1 MLSIQRKIFF
11 LIICIQFSIQTC
23 CAIVENSNANI
34 TLNLKS
40 ITLSKAI
47 ELGVLNNPTLK
58 AAQAKLGISDAQI
71 LQAGLLSNPNIISDN
86 GFAEDTFRVGIEQTI
101 ELGNKRSR
109 RIKLAKMQKDVVQ
122 QEIITTILDVR
133 SKVRSSYIQTYNAQ
147 QKLIAS
153 REILETITNL
163 EKIAKEREKKGNV
176 ENLDILQAEITVINA
191 KNNIQSAKLELNEA
205 FNSLSANIGKHLN
218 RTIVLAPPD
227 LMKEFNISTPMVEND
242 KTINIL
248 IEYAYAN
255 RPEIKVIEKNIEV
268 QNQKLKLAHSNI
280 VPDLKMSV
288 GADFVTGDTKRNST
302 FIMGS
307 LGVPIFNRQQGVI
320 KEVKAQKLVYE
331 NDLDA
336 IKIKIEQEVKNA
348 FFGVITNAK
357 SLNIYEKELIPH
369 AKMIVKKSEINFKEG
384 KSNILIPI
392 NSQEAYIN
400 TQYRYIQTLTQ
411 YEQSVSDL
419 ERAIGL
425 YQK

>member
-307 LGVPIFNRQQGVI
+307 LGMPIFNRQQGVI

-425 YQK
+425 YQR

>member
-11 LIICIQFSIQTC
+11 LIICIQFSVQTC

-58 AAQAKLGISDAQI
+58 AARAKLGISDAQI

-218 RTIVLAPPD
+218 RNIVLAPPD

-307 LGVPIFNRQQGVI
+307 LGMPIFNRQQGVI

-392 NSQEAYIN
+392 NSQEAYVN

>member
-307 LGVPIFNRQQGVI
+307 LGMPIFNRQQGVI

-331 NDLDA
+331 NDLEA

>member
-268 QNQKLKLAHSNI
+268 QNQKLKLVHSNI

>member
-11 LIICIQFSIQTC
+11 FIICIQFSIQTC

-86 GFAEDTFRVGIEQTI
+86 GFAEDTFLVGIEQTI

-163 EKIAKEREKKGNV
+163 EKIAKERKKR
-176 ENLDILQAEITVINA
+176 E
-191 KNNIQSAKLELNEA
+191 
-205 FNSLSANIGKHLN
+205 
-218 RTIVLAPPD
+218 
-227 LMKEFNISTPMVEND
+227 M
-242 KTINIL
+242 
-248 IEYAYAN
+248 
-255 RPEIKVIEKNIEV
+255 
-268 QNQKLKLAHSNI
+268 
-280 VPDLKMSV
+280 
-288 GADFVTGDTKRNST
+288 
-302 FIMGS
+302 
-307 LGVPIFNRQQGVI
+307 
-320 KEVKAQKLVYE
+320 
-331 NDLDA
+331 
-336 IKIKIEQEVKNA
+336 
-348 FFGVITNAK
+348 
-357 SLNIYEKELIPH
+357 
-369 AKMIVKKSEINFKEG
+369 
-384 KSNILIPI
+384 
-392 NSQEAYIN
+392 
-400 TQYRYIQTLTQ
+400 
-411 YEQSVSDL
+411 
-419 ERAIGL
+419 
-425 YQK
+425 

>member
-11 LIICIQFSIQTC
+11 FIICIQFSIQTC
-23 CAIVENSNANI
+23 CAIVEDTNANI

-58 AAQAKLGISDAQI
+58 AARAKLGISDAQI

-109 RIKLAKMQKDVVQ
+109 RIKLAKMQKEVVQ
-122 QEIITTILDVR
+122 QEIITTLLDVR

-147 QKLIAS
+147 QKLLAS

-163 EKIAKEREKKGNV
+163 EEIAKEREKKGNV

-218 RTIVLAPPD
+218 RTIVLTPPD
-227 LMKEFNISTPMVEND
+227 LMKEFNISTSMVEND
-242 KTINIL
+242 KTLNTL

-288 GADFVTGDTKRNST
+288 GADFVTGDTKRKST
-302 FIMGS
+302 FVMGT
-307 LGVPIFNRQQGVI
+307 LGLPIFNRQQGVI

-348 FFGVITNAK
+348 YFGVIANAK
-357 SLNIYEKELIPH
+357 SLNIYEKELIPQS
-369 AKMIVKKSEINFKEG
+369 KKIVKKSEINFKEG

-425 YQK
+425 YHK

>member
-58 AAQAKLGISDAQI
+58 AARAKLGISDAQI

-307 LGVPIFNRQQGVI
+307 LGMPIFNRQQGVI

>member
-307 LGVPIFNRQQGVI
+307 LGMPIFNRQQGVI

>member
-1 MLSIQRKIFF
+1 MKSVLRKIFF
-11 LIICIQFSIQTC
+11 LIICIQFSMQTSY
-23 CAIVENSNANI
+23 AIVENSNANI

-58 AAQAKLGISDAQI
+58 AARAKLGISEAQI
-71 LQAGLLSNPNIISDN
+71 LQAGMLPNPNIISDN

-109 RIKLAKMQKDVVQ
+109 RIKLAKMQKEVVQ
-122 QEIITTILDVR
+122 QEIITTMLDVR

-147 QKLIAS
+147 QKLLAS
-153 REILETITNL
+153 REILETITSL

-218 RTIVLAPPD
+218 RTVVLAPPD
-227 LMKEFNISTPMVEND
+227 LMKEFNIATSMTEND
-242 KTINIL
+242 KTINKL

-255 RPEIKVIEKNIEV
+255 RPEIKAIEKNIEV

-280 VPDLKMSV
+280 VPDLKMAV
-288 GADFVTGDTKRNST
+288 GADFVTGNAKRNST
-302 FIMGS
+302 FVMGS
-307 LGVPIFNRQQGVI
+307 IGVPIFNCQQGVI

-331 NDLDA
+331 NDLEA
-336 IKIKIEQEVKNA
+336 TKIKIEQEVKNA
-348 FFGVITNAK
+348 YFGVVANAK

-369 AKMIVKKSEINFKEG
+369 AKIIVKKSEISFKEG

-400 TQYRYIQTLTQ
+400 TQYRYIQTLNQ
-411 YEQSVSDL
+411 YEKSVSDL

-425 YQK
+425 YNK

>member
-11 LIICIQFSIQTC
+11 FIICIQFSIQTC
-23 CAIVENSNANI
+23 CAIVEDSNANI

-58 AAQAKLGISDAQI
+58 AARAKLGISDAQI

-109 RIKLAKMQKDVVQ
+109 RIKLAKMQKEVVQ

-163 EKIAKEREKKGNV
+163 EKIAKERKKKGNV

-288 GADFVTGDTKRNST
+288 GTDFVTGDTKRNST

-336 IKIKIEQEVKNA
+336 TKIKIEQEVKNA
-348 FFGVITNAK
+348 FFGVIANAK

-369 AKMIVKKSEINFKEG
+369 ARMLVKKSEISFKEG

-425 YQK
+425 YHK

>member
-122 QEIITTILDVR
+122 QEIITTVLDVR

-163 EKIAKEREKKGNV
+163 EKIAKEREKKENV

-307 LGVPIFNRQQGVI
+307 LGMPIFNRQQGVI

>member
-1 MLSIQRKIFF
+1 MLSIQKKIIFF
-11 LIICIQFSIQTC
+11 IFCIQFSIQTC
-23 CAIVENSNANI
+23 YAIVEDSNANI

-47 ELGVLNNPTLK
+47 ELGVSNNPTLK
-58 AAQAKLGISDAQI
+58 AARAKLGISDAQI

-336 IKIKIEQEVKNA
+336 TKIKIEQEVKNA
-348 FFGVITNAK
+348 FFGVIANAK

-369 AKMIVKKSEINFKEG
+369 ARMLVKKSEISFKEG

-425 YQK
+425 YHK

>member
-218 RTIVLAPPD
+218 RNIVLAPPD

-268 QNQKLKLAHSNI
+268 QKQKLKLAHSNI

-307 LGVPIFNRQQGVI
+307 LGMPIFNRQQGVI

>member
-11 LIICIQFSIQTC
+11 LIICIQFSVQTC

-58 AAQAKLGISDAQI
+58 AARAKLGISDAQI

-218 RTIVLAPPD
+218 RNIVLAPPD

-307 LGVPIFNRQQGVI
+307 LGMPIFNRQQGVI

>member
-163 EKIAKEREKKGNV
+163 EKIAKEREKKENV

-218 RTIVLAPPD
+218 RNIVLAPPD

-307 LGVPIFNRQQGVI
+307 LGMPIFNRQQGVI

>member
-47 ELGVLNNPTLK
+47 ELGVLNNPSLK
-58 AAQAKLGISDAQI
+58 AARAKLGISDAQI

-307 LGVPIFNRQQGVI
+307 LGMPIFNRQQGVI

>member
-58 AAQAKLGISDAQI
+58 AARAKLGISDAQI

-147 QKLIAS
+147 QKLIAA

-227 LMKEFNISTPMVEND
+227 LMKEFNISTQMVEND

-307 LGVPIFNRQQGVI
+307 LGMPIFNRQQGVI

>member
-23 CAIVENSNANI
+23 CAIVEDSNANI

-58 AAQAKLGISDAQI
+58 AARAKLGVSDAQI

-109 RIKLAKMQKDVVQ
+109 RIKLAKMQKEVVH
-122 QEIITTILDVR
+122 QEIITTMLDVR

-147 QKLIAS
+147 QKLLAS

-227 LMKEFNISTPMVEND
+227 LMKEFNISTSMVEND
-242 KTINIL
+242 KTINTL

-255 RPEIKVIEKNIEV
+255 RPEIKAIEKNIEV

-280 VPDLKMSV
+280 VPDLKMTV
-288 GADFVTGDTKRNST
+288 GADFVTGNTKRNST
-302 FIMGS
+302 FVMGS

-348 FFGVITNAK
+348 YFGVIANAK

-369 AKMIVKKSEINFKEG
+369 AKKIVKKSEISFKEG

-425 YQK
+425 YHK

>member
-1 MLSIQRKIFF
+1 MLSIQKKIIFF
-11 LIICIQFSIQTC
+11 IFCIQLSIQTC
-23 CAIVENSNANI
+23 YAIVEDSNANI

-47 ELGVLNNPTLK
+47 ELGVSNNPTLK
-58 AAQAKLGISDAQI
+58 AARAKLGISDAQI
-71 LQAGLLSNPNIISDN
+71 LQAGLLYNPNIISDN

-163 EKIAKEREKKGNV
+163 EKIAKERKKRGNV
-176 ENLDILQAEITVINA
+176 ENLDILQAEITMINA

-255 RPEIKVIEKNIEV
+255 RPEIKVLEKNIEV

-348 FFGVITNAK
+348 FFGVIANAK

-369 AKMIVKKSEINFKEG
+369 ARMLVKKSEISFKEG

-425 YQK
+425 YHK

>member
-1 MLSIQRKIFF
+1 
-11 LIICIQFSIQTC
+11 
-23 CAIVENSNANI
+23 
-34 TLNLKS
+34 
-40 ITLSKAI
+40 
-47 ELGVLNNPTLK
+47 
-58 AAQAKLGISDAQI
+58 
-71 LQAGLLSNPNIISDN
+71 
-86 GFAEDTFRVGIEQTI
+86 
-101 ELGNKRSR
+101 
-109 RIKLAKMQKDVVQ
+109 
-122 QEIITTILDVR
+122 
-133 SKVRSSYIQTYNAQ
+133 
-147 QKLIAS
+147 
-153 REILETITNL
+153 
-163 EKIAKEREKKGNV
+163 
-176 ENLDILQAEITVINA
+176 
-191 KNNIQSAKLELNEA
+191 
-205 FNSLSANIGKHLN
+205 
-218 RTIVLAPPD
+218 
-227 LMKEFNISTPMVEND
+227 
-242 KTINIL
+242 
-248 IEYAYAN
+248 
-255 RPEIKVIEKNIEV
+255 
-268 QNQKLKLAHSNI
+268 
-280 VPDLKMSV
+280 MSV

-307 LGVPIFNRQQGVI
+307 LGMPIFNRQQGVI

-331 NDLDA
+331 NDLEA

>member
-1 MLSIQRKIFF
+1 MKSVLRKIFF
-11 LIICIQFSIQTC
+11 LIICIQFSMQTSY
-23 CAIVENSNANI
+23 AIVENSSANI

-58 AAQAKLGISDAQI
+58 AARAKLGISDAQI
-71 LQAGLLSNPNIISDN
+71 LQAGMLPNPNIISDN

-109 RIKLAKMQKDVVQ
+109 RIKLAKMQKEVVQ
-122 QEIITTILDVR
+122 QEIITTMLDVR

-147 QKLIAS
+147 QKLLAS
-153 REILETITNL
+153 REILETITSL

-218 RTIVLAPPD
+218 RTVVLAPPD
-227 LMKEFNISTPMVEND
+227 LMKEFNIATSMTEND
-242 KTINIL
+242 KTINKL

-255 RPEIKVIEKNIEV
+255 RPEIKAIEKNIEV

-280 VPDLKMSV
+280 VPDLKMAV
-288 GADFVTGDTKRNST
+288 GADFVTGDAKRNST
-302 FIMGS
+302 FVMGS
-307 LGVPIFNRQQGVI
+307 IGVPIFNRQQGVI

-331 NDLDA
+331 NDLEA
-336 IKIKIEQEVKNA
+336 TKIKIEQEVKNA
-348 FFGVITNAK
+348 YFGVVANAK

-369 AKMIVKKSEINFKEG
+369 AKIIVKKSEISFKEG

-400 TQYRYIQTLTQ
+400 TQYRYIQTLNQ
-411 YEQSVSDL
+411 YEKSVSDL

-425 YQK
+425 YNK

>member
-163 EKIAKEREKKGNV
+163 EKIAKEREKKENV

-307 LGVPIFNRQQGVI
+307 LGMPIFNRQQGVI

>member
-1 MLSIQRKIFF
+1 M
-11 LIICIQFSIQTC
+11 QTSY
-23 CAIVENSNANI
+23 AIVENSSANI

-58 AAQAKLGISDAQI
+58 AARAKLGISDAQI
-71 LQAGLLSNPNIISDN
+71 LQAGMLPNPNIISDN

-109 RIKLAKMQKDVVQ
+109 RIKLAKMQKEVVQ
-122 QEIITTILDVR
+122 QEIITTMLDVR

-147 QKLIAS
+147 QKLLAS
-153 REILETITNL
+153 REILETITSL

-218 RTIVLAPPD
+218 RTVVLAPPD
-227 LMKEFNISTPMVEND
+227 LMKEFNIATSMTEND
-242 KTINIL
+242 KTINKL

-255 RPEIKVIEKNIEV
+255 RPEIKAIEKNIEV

-280 VPDLKMSV
+280 VPDLKMAV
-288 GADFVTGDTKRNST
+288 GADFVTGDAKRNST
-302 FIMGS
+302 FVMGS
-307 LGVPIFNRQQGVI
+307 IGVPIFNRQQGVI

-331 NDLDA
+331 NDLEA
-336 IKIKIEQEVKNA
+336 TKIKIEQEVKNA
-348 FFGVITNAK
+348 YFGVVANAK

-369 AKMIVKKSEINFKEG
+369 AKIIVKKSEISFKEG

-400 TQYRYIQTLTQ
+400 TQYRYIQTLNQ
-411 YEQSVSDL
+411 YEKSVSDL

-425 YQK
+425 YNK

>member
-11 LIICIQFSIQTC
+11 FIICIQFSIQTC
-23 CAIVENSNANI
+23 CAIVEDTNANI

-86 GFAEDTFRVGIEQTI
+86 GCAEDTFRVGIEQTI

-109 RIKLAKMQKDVVQ
+109 RIKLAKMQKEVVQ
-122 QEIITTILDVR
+122 QEIITTLLDVR

-242 KTINIL
+242 KNINIL

-307 LGVPIFNRQQGVI
+307 LGMPIFNRQQGVI
-320 KEVKAQKLVYE
+320 KEVKAQRLVYE
-331 NDLDA
+331 NDLEA

-384 KSNILIPI
+384 KRNILIPI

>member
-23 CAIVENSNANI
+23 CAIVEDSDANI

-58 AAQAKLGISDAQI
+58 AARAKLGISDAQI

-109 RIKLAKMQKDVVQ
+109 RIKLAKMQKEVVQ
-122 QEIITTILDVR
+122 QEIITTMLDVR

-147 QKLIAS
+147 QKLLAS
-153 REILETITNL
+153 REILETITSL

-218 RTIVLAPPD
+218 RTVVLAPPD
-227 LMKEFNISTPMVEND
+227 LMKEFNIATSMTEND
-242 KTINIL
+242 KTINKL

-255 RPEIKVIEKNIEV
+255 RPEIKAIEKNIEV

-280 VPDLKMSV
+280 VPDLKMAV
-288 GADFVTGDTKRNST
+288 GADFVTGNAKRNST
-302 FIMGS
+302 FVMGS
-307 LGVPIFNRQQGVI
+307 IGVPTFNRQQGVI

-331 NDLDA
+331 NDLEA
-336 IKIKIEQEVKNA
+336 TKIKIEQEVKNA
-348 FFGVITNAK
+348 YFGVVANAK

-369 AKMIVKKSEINFKEG
+369 AKIIVKKSEISFKEG

-425 YQK
+425 YHK

>member
-58 AAQAKLGISDAQI
+58 AARAKLGISDAQI

-227 LMKEFNISTPMVEND
+227 LMKEFNISSPMVEND

-307 LGVPIFNRQQGVI
+307 LGMPIFNRQQGVI

>member
-268 QNQKLKLAHSNI
+268 QNQKLKLAYSNI

-307 LGVPIFNRQQGVI
+307 LGMPIFNRQQGVI
-320 KEVKAQKLVYE
+320 KEVKAQKIVYE

>member
-58 AAQAKLGISDAQI
+58 AARAKLGISDAQI

-218 RTIVLAPPD
+218 RNIVLAPPD

-307 LGVPIFNRQQGVI
+307 LGMPIFNRQQGVI

>member
-268 QNQKLKLAHSNI
+268 QNQQLKLAHSNI

-307 LGVPIFNRQQGVI
+307 LGMPIFNRQQGVI

-331 NDLDA
+331 NDLEA

>member
-23 CAIVENSNANI
+23 CAIVEDSNANI

-58 AAQAKLGISDAQI
+58 AARAKIGISDAQI

-109 RIKLAKMQKDVVQ
+109 RIKLAKMQKEVVQ
-122 QEIITTILDVR
+122 QEIITTMLDVR

-147 QKLIAS
+147 QKLLAS

-227 LMKEFNISTPMVEND
+227 LMKEFNIPTSMVEND
-242 KTINIL
+242 KTINTL
-248 IEYAYAN
+248 IESAYAN
-255 RPEIKVIEKNIEV
+255 RPEIKAIEKNIEV

-280 VPDLKMSV
+280 VPDLKMTV
-288 GADFVTGDTKRNST
+288 GADFVTGNTKRNST
-302 FIMGS
+302 FVMGS

>member
-147 QKLIAS
+147 QKLVAS

-307 LGVPIFNRQQGVI
+307 LGMPIFNRQQGVI

>member
-268 QNQKLKLAHSNI
+268 QNQKLKLAHSNM

-307 LGVPIFNRQQGVI
+307 LGMPIFNRQQGVI

>member
-288 GADFVTGDTKRNST
+288 GADFVTGDSKRNST

-307 LGVPIFNRQQGVI
+307 LGMPIFNRQQGVI

>member
-23 CAIVENSNANI
+23 CAIVEDSNANI

-147 QKLIAS
+147 QKLLAS

-307 LGVPIFNRQQGVI
+307 LGMPIFNRQQGVI